1 MMLRGLSRG
10 LVSALVLAFV
20 GLGVSGCGFFGFF
33 GGGQREPWRAA
44 ISDRCMATG
53 AVRPSAAIQPRPPVD
68 GPGICGA
75 DRAFRV
81 TAFADGKVGL
91 AERETLDCPMIA
103 AIDQW
108 LTQSVQPAALALYGQ
123 PVVGLRTAGSYACR
137 GRNGA
142 SKGPLSEHA
151 FANAL
156 DVAAF
161 VFADG
166 GEIAVETNWR
176 GDGRAQTFLRA
187 VHRGG
192 CASFFTVI
200 GPDGDRHH
208 QDHLHLDL
216 ARYGM
221 RGQIHRYCR

>member
-1 MMLRGLSRG
+1 MMFRRVTRG
-10 LVSALVLAFV
+10 LVLALVGIA
-20 GLGVSGCGFFGFF
+20 VSGCGFFGFL
-33 GGGQREPWRAA
+33 GEQREPWRAA

-53 AVRPSAAIQPRPPVD
+53 AVRASAAIVPRSAIR

-81 TAFADGKVGL
+81 YAFADGSVTL
-91 AERETLDCPMIA
+91 ASRESLDCPMIA
-103 AIDQW
+103 AVDQW
-108 LTQSVQPAALALYGQ
+108 LEASVQPTALALYGQ
-123 PVVGLRTAGSYACR
+123 KVVGLRTAGSYACR

-142 SKGPLSEHA
+142 SKGPLSEHS

-156 DVAAF
+156 DVSAF

-166 GEIAVETNWR
+166 GEIAVETSWR
-176 GDGRAQTFLRA
+176 GDPRAQTFLRA
-187 VHRGG
+187 VHRGA
-192 CASFFTVI
+192 CRSFFTVI

-221 RGQIHRYCR
+221 RGKIHRSCS